1 MKDWKLMISSLID
14 RAERILSRNLLFRD
28 QDIVDIIDPYSIIDD
43 ERKSDAGHS
52 FIHLNLSY

>member
-1 MKDWKLMISSLID
+1 MISSLID

-28 QDIVDIIDPYSIIDD
+28 QDIVDIIDSYSIVND

-52 FIHLNLSY
+52 FIHLNPSY